1 MELICCTC
9 NPPMD
14 LYNII
19 CIKSYDE
26 ESLTLIIFYI
36 HVEKYMNM
44 IDWKAERSSTCFS
57 VMFGATWLLEC
68 PLWQCSA
75 MCLIHSFKTWAV
87 PHNLNPYWSVAGW
100 LLNHFTGVLLHHRGA
115 YLKSVHLIVKWP
127 LHRHCV
133 YLWTVPIF
141 HLNGWFFPYAVAA
154 VAGVNVCLR
163 KVVAND
169 IFAAVQE
176 HKVTHICGAPIVMS
190 TMPLAF

>member
-1 MELICCTC
+1 MLDFFWE
-9 NPPMD
+9 
-14 LYNII
+14 
-19 CIKSYDE
+19 
-26 ESLTLIIFYI
+26 
-36 HVEKYMNM
+36 
-44 IDWKAERSSTCFS
+44 DWSGKIRWS
-57 VMFGATWLLEC
+57 FGKPLFEVFALLEGLAFSIRSTETQS
-68 PLWQCSA
+68 PMWQHH
-75 MCLIHSFKTWAV
+75 LI
-87 PHNLNPYWSVAGW
+87 
-100 LLNHFTGVLLHHRGA
+100 GVLLHHRGA

-169 IFAAVQE
+169 IFAAVKE

-190 TMPLAF
+190 TMFLNRTMPQSQRALHRKMVWLGISPLRGFPKMKDVIKEAVGDVHSKVQ